1 MTGNLNENRI
11 RAVNNN
17 ETLYPILIL
26 ICFAHLINDLIQG
39 IIPSIYPLLRQ
50 NYGLSFSQIGLITFA
65 FQFTASI
72 LQPFVG
78 YYTDKFPKPYSQVY
92 GMAFTTLGIIAL
104 SYANNFYWIVVSSML
119 IGIGSAIFHPES
131 GRISNLASGGKLG
144 LAQSIFQIGGN
155 LGSALAPLAVALIV
169 VPNSQKYIL
178 WFFFASSIGLVIL
191 TQIANWYKGHLIKKN
206 KEKSIVKSKHQLS
219 NKKIKWAIGIL
230 LIIIFSKFIYSVSL
244 STFYTFYLI
253 EKFHLTIQQA
263 QFHMFIY
270 LIAYM
275 LGTILGGPLGDK
287 FGRIYVIWFSVFG
300 AAPFAL
306 LLPYA
311 NLFYT
316 DLLMIIIGLIMS
328 SAFPA
333 IIVYAQELIPQKL
346 GMISGIFYGFAFGM
360 AAVGSALLGI
370 LADYTS
376 IQYVYLVCSFLPII
390 GAICYF
396 LPNLDKQKYEYIE
409 NDGCKIND
417 LIKEHCNNIYLKNNL
432 LSSSFTKYSE
442 DRKVKKTHDTE
453 LK

>member
-1 MTGNLNENRI
+1 MTRNLNENQI
-11 RAVNNN
+11 RAAKPNTN

-92 GMAFTTLGIIAL
+92 GMFFTTLGVIAI
-104 SYANNFYWIVVSSML
+104 SYADNFYWIVFSSMI
-119 IGIGSAIFHPES
+119 IGIGSAVFHPES
-131 GRISNLASGGKLG
+131 SRISNLASGGKLG

-155 LGSALAPLAVALIV
+155 LGGAIAPLAVAFIV
-169 VPNSQKYIL
+169 VPNAQKYIL
-178 WFFFASSIGLVIL
+178 WFLIASTIGLIIL
-191 TQIANWYKGHLIKKN
+191 TQIANWYKEHLLKKSIKKG
-206 KEKSIVKSKHQLS
+206 IVKSTHQLS
-219 NKKIKWAIGIL
+219 NRKIKWAIGIL
-230 LIIIFSKFIYSVSL
+230 LIIIFSKFIYSASL
-244 STFYTFYLI
+244 STFYTFYLM

-270 LIAYM
+270 LFAYM
-275 LGTILGGPLGDK
+275 LGTILGGPLGDR
-287 FGRIYVIWFSVFG
+287 FGRIYIIWFSVFG
-300 AAPFAL
+300 ATPFAL
-306 LLPYA
+306 LLPYS

-316 DLLMIIIGLIMS
+316 DMLMITIGFIMS

-333 IIVYAQELIPQKL
+333 IIVYAQELLPLKL
-346 GMISGIFYGFAFGM
+346 GMISGVFYGFAFGM
-360 AAVGSALLGI
+360 AAIGSALLGI

-396 LPNLDKQKYEYIE
+396 LPNLTNQKT
-409 NDGCKIND
+409 G
-417 LIKEHCNNIYLKNNL
+417 
-432 LSSSFTKYSE
+432 
-442 DRKVKKTHDTE
+442 VV
-453 LK
+453 